1 MTTFAKQGYIVCPL
15 GVKPGQNQHLHD
27 NVLKAL
33 LTGPEFKSEL
43 PPYSYLTRTGNKKT
57 KEFQPVGGGFGGMGN
72 PSSFHNSTVR
82 RLRVVLF
89 KKALPAI
96 TSLLYHLYPDTASEW
111 NLSQL
116 LDRAL
121 YRLKGEKPTKESWHH
136 DDSPSSDPSD
146 IILGGWINC
155 DVKETQYFSCIP
167 GTHSLKEGKTSTGFI
182 PFNKKKKAEVA
193 KMKNVK
199 VAIPPGH
206 FILFFQSIYHEVAP
220 TKGSYNMLR
229 LFVGFRLTKQLD
241 PLCPAIM
248 QIIDDQGV
256 PPLKSDQQPPMYP
269 KLWWVN
275 FIPRLVAWSQN
286 FNPRVLV
293 TRKRRNNTLGTD
305 EDITA
310 VPRHMGSLREMGLP
324 MYNPYTLGERSMHT
338 PNNTWTIKGSR
349 YNLHK
354 NNKRQRL

>member
-1 MTTFAKQGYIVCPL
+1 MASFAKRGYIVRPL
-15 GVKPGQNQHLHD
+15 NVEPGKLQVLHYKFR
-27 NVLKAL
+27 KAI

-43 PPYSYLTRTGNKKT
+43 PSYSYLTRAGNKKT
-57 KEFQPVGGGFGGMGN
+57 KEFQPVGGGFGGLGN
-72 PSSFHNSTVR
+72 PSSYHNPVVR
-82 RLRVVLF
+82 RIRTQLMIRAVKVI
-89 KKALPAI
+89 K
-96 TSLLYHLYPDTASEW
+96 SLLYHLHPNTAKEW

-146 IILGGWINC
+146 IILGGWFNC

-167 GTHSLKEGKTSTGFI
+167 GTHSIEEGKTSTGFI

-229 LFVGFRLTKQLD
+229 LFTGFRLTKQLE
-241 PLCPAIM
+241 PLCPTIM

-256 PPLKSDQQPPMYP
+256 PPLKSDQQPPMFP

-275 FIPRLVAWSQN
+275 FIPRLEAWSQN
-286 FNPRVLV
+286 FNSKVLV
-293 TRKRRNNTLGTD
+293 TRKRKNNKLGID

-324 MYNPYTLGERSMHT
+324 MYTPYTSTEKSMHT
-338 PNNTWTIKGSR
+338 PNNTWTIKGR
-349 YNLHK
+349 QYNLHK
-354 NNKRQRL
+354 RQRL